1 MSGTKTSRV
10 STAGTGGM
18 TEVSGRERA
27 VLRAVAAGRCL
38 LRAGCEPL
46 LTVDGLSCADS
57 AVARR
62 LITAGLLAPPAMA
75 VEQAR
80 LTAAGRAALEAATF

>member
-1 MSGTKTSRV
+1 MSGTKRSEV
-10 STAGTGGM
+10 SSAGTAGT
-18 TEVSGRERA
+18 TQVTGRDRA

-62 LITAGLLAPPAMA
+62 LLGAGLLAQPTTV
-75 VEQAR
+75 VERAR
-80 LTAAGRAALEAATF
+80 LTAAGRAALEVVQI

>member
-1 MSGTKTSRV
+1 MSGTKRSEV
-10 STAGTGGM
+10 PPSGTVG
-18 TEVSGRERA
+18 TTQVSGRDRA

-46 LTVDGLSCADS
+46 LTVDGLSCSDS

-62 LITAGLLAPPAMA
+62 LLNAGLLAQPTTV
-75 VEQAR
+75 VERAR
-80 LTAAGRAALEAATF
+80 LTAAGQAALEVVQI

>member
-1 MSGTKTSRV
+1 MSGTKRSEV
-10 STAGTGGM
+10 SPLGSAAT
-18 TEVSGRERA
+18 TEVSGRDRA

-62 LITAGLLAPPAMA
+62 LLNAGLLAQPTSV
-75 VEQAR
+75 VERAR
-80 LTAAGRAALEAATF
+80 LTAAGRVALEVVQI

>member
-1 MSGTKTSRV
+1 MSGTKRPGASPV
-10 STAGTGGM
+10 GAAGT
-18 TEVSGRERA
+18 TEVSGRDRA

-62 LITAGLLAPPAMA
+62 LIDAGLLAQPATV
-75 VEQAR
+75 VERAR
-80 LTAAGRAALEAATF
+80 LTPAGRAALEVVQI